1 MNKIFS
7 SYLIVGVV
15 ALFLLLT
22 PKGIFAAELTFKVI
36 PNTGSIDDT
45 TLVEVRIDPE
55 SKRLNV
61 IEGTISFQGEVAD
74 DLLVQI
80 ENGQSILPLWPVP
93 PQYIESEKAI
103 HFTGGIPDGFNKE
116 GLLFRLKLSSITSGN
131 LDISYINGNAYLND
145 GKGTKD
151 SVSSNSLSIHLD
163 KIGNDQVTG
172 IYSRYKQFKN
182 GIIILLVI
190 VGAFIVFRYGYKK
203 YVKK

>member
-1 MNKIFS
+1 MYKIFS

-36 PNTGSIDDT
+36 PNTGSSDNMA
-45 TLVEVRIDPE
+45 LVEVRIDPE

-61 IEGTISFQGEVAD
+61 VEGIIEFSGTALDG
-74 DLLVQI
+74 LTVQI
-80 ENGQSILPLWPVP
+80 ENGQSILPLWPVS

-116 GLLFRLKLSSITSGN
+116 GLLFRLKLSSVTSGN

-145 GKGTKD
+145 GKGTKE

-163 KIGNDQVTG
+163 KTEYDQVTG

-190 VGAFIVFRYGYKK
+190 VVAFIILRYGYKK
-203 YVKK
+203 YIKK